1 MPNTIMFPADFN
13 TPVASA
19 LKDITKVQQR
29 LFPQDQFFLS
39 EYLLRGPISVPSGTV
54 EDQVAKLDEGGYS
67 IAVTFRM
74 SSRTACSPV
83 WTGTRRSPPTVV
95 PTSTVRSS
103 GSLTRLCAAT
113 G

>member
-1 MPNTIMFPADFN
+1 PADFN

-54 EDQVAKLDEGGYS
+54 EYQVAKLDEGGYFDRGDVQDVEPDGVFPRVDGYS
-67 IAVTFRM
+67 
-74 SSRTACSPV
+74 
-83 WTGTRRSPPTVV
+83 
-95 PTSTVRSS
+95 
-103 GSLTRLCAAT
+103 
-113 G
+113 